1 MIKELLV
8 DHIKNN
14 VPDSEIAVL
23 LSGGVDSVTVGLA
36 AESADKEVHAY
47 SFYLN
52 GAPSYDF
59 IKAAEVAHKRNW
71 NFTPI
76 VVPTENLIEDWHRL
90 VELNCRKKTHFE
102 CVFPFLYVQIG
113 RAHV

>member
-52 GAPSYDF
+52 GAPS
-59 IKAAEVAHKRNW
+59 
-71 NFTPI
+71 
-76 VVPTENLIEDWHRL
+76 
-90 VELNCRKKTHFE
+90 
-102 CVFPFLYVQIG
+102 
-113 RAHV
+113 